1 MLNYIWLGLIAV
13 AVLLGSFNGTID
25 KVGQTGIDR
34 AIMAVYPIGTTLF
47 AVMALWLG
55 LMRLADKA
63 GLVHRLG
70 LALKPILKWLFP
82 EIPADH
88 PAMGAIVLNVSA
100 NILGLNNA
108 ATPLGLRAMNELDRL
123 NPKHGVATNAMCML
137 LAINT
142 SSITLIP
149 VTAIAFLAAAKGRN
163 PSIIIGTSLAGDG
176 NHTGVRHRDVQAAG
190 AHMLVASPVGERTRF
205 RGQTCPGI
213 WLGPSGR

>member
-1 MLNYIWLGLIAV
+1 MLNYIWLGLIAL
-13 AVLLGSFNGTID
+13 AVLMGGFQGNIGA
-25 KVGQTGIDR
+25 VGQAGIDR
-34 AIMAVYPIGTTLF
+34 ATMAVYPIGTTLL
-47 AVMALWLG
+47 AVMTLWLG

-70 LALKPILKWLFP
+70 LALRPILTRLFP
-82 EIPADH
+82 EVPADH

-123 NPKHGVATNAMCML
+123 NRRPGVATNAMCML

-149 VTAIAFLAAAKGRN
+149 VTAIAFLAAAKGKT
-163 PSIIIGTSLAGDG
+163 PTVIIGTALA
-176 NHTGVRHRDVQAAG
+176 A
-190 AHMLVASPVGERTRF
+190 
-205 RGQTCPGI
+205 
-213 WLGPSGR
+213 